1 MAEVRAVVDHERCAG
16 VQMCTVAA
24 PGAFAINEDGLSEF
38 QSGDW
43 DQRDLTEAAQ
53 TCPMSAITVFNG
65 DVEVT

>member
-16 VQMCTVAA
+16 VQMCTVASA
-24 PGAFAINEDGLSEF
+24 AFAINEDGLSEF
-38 QSGDW
+38 QPGDW

-53 TCPMSAITVFNG
+53 ACPMSAITVFNG

>member
-16 VQMCTVAA
+16 VQMCTAA
-24 PGAFAINEDGLSEF
+24 SEAFAINEDGLSEF

-43 DQRDLTEAAQ
+43 EQRDLTEAAHA
-53 TCPMSAITVFNG
+53 CPMSAITVFEG